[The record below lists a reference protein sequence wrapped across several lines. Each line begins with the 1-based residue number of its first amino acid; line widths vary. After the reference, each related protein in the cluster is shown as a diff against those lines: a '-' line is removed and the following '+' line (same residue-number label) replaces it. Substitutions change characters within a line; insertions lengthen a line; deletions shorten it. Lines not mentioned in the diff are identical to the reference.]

1 MNEET
6 SALLTGFMYGCLLN
20 ALLNALMYWLLNKH
34 FYAKQRKLRD
44 EVRNTMRSTIYP
56 SSAGWWELHKKLE
69 AVGAKPRKHG
79 MSPVLAYPY
88 GQEQQHANENPRGT
102 AQRSDTD
109 AST

>member
-44 EVRNTMRSTIYP
+44 EVRNTMRSTVYP
-56 SSAGWWELHKKLE
+56 SIAGWWELQQQLE
-69 AVGAKPRKHG
+69 AMPQREATRPE
-79 MSPVLAYPY
+79 LASAY
-88 GQEQQHANENPRGT
+88 GKGQQNANENPRSAT
-102 AQRSDTD
+102 QRGDTD